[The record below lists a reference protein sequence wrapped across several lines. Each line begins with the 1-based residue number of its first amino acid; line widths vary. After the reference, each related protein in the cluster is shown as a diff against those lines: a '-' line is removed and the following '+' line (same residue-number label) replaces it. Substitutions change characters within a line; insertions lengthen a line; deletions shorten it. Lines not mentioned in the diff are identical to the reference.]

1 MHDSAECRAK
11 DRHKDNVAIPNG
23 SVHIRGKEE
32 VSATALLNDLTSGSQ
47 VAVVASCYYGED
59 IFAMLLLI
67 YTIEEKCSSSESRR
81 ARLRVCPERKMYI
94 VYAHIHRKSQKITMS
109 LEEAI
114 LRSSLHASGQIE

>member
-1 MHDSAECRAK
+1 MRGGGWDE
-11 DRHKDNVAIPNG
+11 DDVAVADGTI
-23 SVHIRGKEE
+23 HIRGEEE

-81 ARLRVCPERKMYI
+81 ARLRVCPGRKMYI

-114 LRSSLHASGQIE
+114 LRSSLHASGQMK